1 MKRITREIFM
11 VGGPDLSHPDDA
23 CVYLITEK
31 DKGVLVDAGCGP
43 SVDRILS
50 HVRKAGI
57 ARKNIR
63 RLLLTHCH
71 FDHTGG
77 AEQIRDACGCLI
89 FAHEKDAVFL
99 KNGDPAAT
107 AAAWYNARLSPF
119 APDETMTGEKM
130 DTPLGHR
137 TITALH
143 TPGHSPGSVVF
154 VTESGGKKVLFGQ
167 DVHGPL
173 DLSLHSN
180 PDQYQASLRKIRDL
194 SADILCEGHYGV
206 IYGKKKVRD
215 FISGFIR
222 G

>member
-1 MKRITREIFM
+1 M
-11 VGGPDLSHPDDA
+11 VGGGNPSHPNDA
-23 CVYLITEK
+23 CVYLIRDK
-31 DKGVLVDAGCGP
+31 DRGVLVDAGCGP

-50 HVRKAGI
+50 HARSAGVLPE
-57 ARKNIR
+57 NIR

-77 AEQIRDACGCLI
+77 ADKIRELCGCTI

-99 KNGDPAAT
+99 ETGDQNAT
-107 AAAWYNARLSPF
+107 AASWYNAHLPPF
-119 APDETMTGEKM
+119 EVDEKMTGEKM
-130 DTPLGHR
+130 DIPFGDR
-137 TITALH
+137 IITALH

-154 VTESGGKKVLFGQ
+154 VFTSGGQKVLFGQ

-173 DLSLHSN
+173 DPSLHSD
-180 PDQYQASLRKIRDL
+180 PTQYRASLLKIRDL

-206 IYGKKKVRD
+206 IAGKKKVRD